1 LKIKMGWKYPK
12 TSKEGWRIQIL
23 VTFEDKN
30 GLEVPKN
37 LKGRLAY
44 SDFGNF

>member
-1 LKIKMGWKYPK
+1 LSYNTGDISSFLFRVEVLG
-12 TSKEGWRIQIL
+12 EVL

-30 GLEVPKN
+30 RLEVPKN
-37 LKGRLAY
+37 FKGRLAY